1 MSGNIFERKGVNNR
15 WPNLPYV
22 EKFDEE
28 RISSYSLPTIE
39 PIGKKPLFITKPKI
53 NVEIEINK
61 DFKILAKLSFINFR
75 DFHTLCGLNENAPC

>member
-15 WPNLPYV
+15 WPNLPYI

-39 PIGKKPLFITKPKI
+39 LIGKKPLFITNPKI
-53 NVEIEINK
+53 NVEIEINTG
-61 DFKILAKLSFINFR
+61 FRKLVKLCFINFYK
-75 DFHTLCGLNENAPC
+75 

>member
-39 PIGKKPLFITKPKI
+39 PIGKKPLFII
-53 NVEIEINK
+53 IQ
-61 DFKILAKLSFINFR
+61 KL
-75 DFHTLCGLNENAPC
+75 T